1 MIRIKWYQA
10 NLVSHAGKHWRR
22 CWTIAK
28 KICAHWI
35 RKSIFCVRLAV
46 VSGEI
51 INLDILSSNSQFC
64 WFAFVIT
71 ANSSPKISAASR
83 LAKKRIE
90 CMSQREQDELKEFAW
105 FQAGIPR
112 EISLE
117 VLLRKNPGEFLVRDS
132 ATKPGCFALSL
143 RVPPPG
149 PKVAHYLI
157 VKTSR
162 GYKIKVS
169 IEWDWE
175 RKTHKS
181 FPISIHNRDNILQL
195 SGFQ

>member
-1 MIRIKWYQA
+1 MCF
-10 NLVSHAGKHWRR
+10 LVNTNK
-22 CWTIAK
+22 
-28 KICAHWI
+28 
-35 RKSIFCVRLAV
+35 L
-46 VSGEI
+46 
-51 INLDILSSNSQFC
+51 
-64 WFAFVIT
+64 IT
-71 ANSSPKISAASR
+71 ASSSPKITAASR

-90 CMSQREQDELKEFAW
+90 CMSQKEQDELKDFAW

-117 VLLRKNPGEFLVRDS
+117 LLMRKNPGEFLVRES
-132 ATKPGCFALSL
+132 TTKLGCFALSL

-169 IEWDWE
+169 PRIII
-175 RKTHKS
+175 KITVC
-181 FPISIHNRDNILQL
+181 SINLFMNRIKCIPFLFYFFFCFE
-195 SGFQ
+195 GFQ